1 MSPTPGKREREM
13 YRLRTVEGLTLR
25 ELARRFHLSPER
37 VRQLLN
43 EYVRTGADEWP
54 SARAMSRAATAV
66 RRARDLARA
75 QAQAGELLAA
85 WREGEER
92 EQIAK
97 AFGLRCRSVARVIRT
112 EASSADRAARTQA
125 RRRSRETAGEEASRP
140 G

>member
-1 MSPTPGKREREM
+1 MSPTPGEREREM
-13 YRLRTVEGLTLR
+13 YHLRTVEGLTLR
-25 ELARRFHLSPER
+25 ELARRFGLSPER

-43 EYVRTGADEWP
+43 QYVFTGTGEWP

-75 QAQAGELLAA
+75 QAQAGELLAG
-85 WREGEER
+85 WREGQER

-97 AFGLRCRSVARVIRT
+97 AFGVRCRSVAQVIRA
-112 EASSADRAARTQA
+112 EASSADHAARARA
-125 RRRSRETAGEEASRP
+125 RRRSRETDGKEASRP